1 MNTSIVGR
9 NIDLTDAI
17 KNYAESAFEALKKY
31 NLDIISANITIQDDK
46 KGGTFTVEFVINLKD
61 KHTVVISQKDKDVYA
76 AIDLALERVKKNLRR
91 YADKIKDHNHE
102 SLKTIEQESTQVA
115 DTEDDEDEFIPL
127 ELELYKP
134 LTFDEAKDFLEASG
148 KDFFVFNDNDGN
160 TRVICK
166 LDNGKYGIY

>member
-102 SLKTIEQESTQVA
+102 SLKTLEQDNIVSA
-115 DTEDDEDEFIPL
+115 TEDDEDEFIPL

-134 LTFDEAKDFLEASG
+134 LTFEEAKDFLESSG

>member
-9 NIDLTDAI
+9 NIELTDAI
-17 KNYAESAFEALKKY
+17 KNYANSAFESLKKY
-31 NLDIISANITIQDDK
+31 NLDIISANITIQDNK
-46 KGGTFTVEFVINLKD
+46 KGGTFTVEFVVNVKD

-91 YADKIKDHNHE
+91 YADKLKDHNND
-102 SLKTIEQESTQVA
+102 SLKNMEQESI
-115 DTEDDEDEFIPL
+115 ESSYDDEDEFIPM
-127 ELELYKP
+127 ELDLYKP
-134 LTFDEAKDFLEASG
+134 LTFEEAKDFLDSSN